1 MPQFKTDKPIPSLPL
16 PFLLRSLSCLV
27 SSLSKQLLLYAAFSS
42 PGAKSLRDKLF
53 SSSNSIN
60 KEKMEIER

>member
-1 MPQFKTDKPIPSLPL
+1 
-16 PFLLRSLSCLV
+16 
-27 SSLSKQLLLYAAFSS
+27 LYAAFSS

>member
-1 MPQFKTDKPIPSLPL
+1 MPQFKTDKRVPSLSSPS
-16 PFLLRSLSCLV
+16 LRPLSCLV

-42 PGAKSLRDKLF
+42 QGAKSLRDKLF

-60 KEKMEIER
+60 REKMEIER